1 MKKTNEY
8 DKNEKD
14 YINIYQNKGYTS
26 NFYFKEN
33 KLINSETKKEYSPN
47 DIYIVAEHRYE
58 GMSNPSDMSIL
69 YVIKTSKG
77 EKGTFLMAYGP
88 EANFDDADFFR
99 RVPQSNVSD
108 EENINLNDTKI

>member
-14 YINIYQNKGYTS
+14 YINTYQDMGYVS
-26 NFYFKEN
+26 NFYFKDNE
-33 KLINSETKKEYSPN
+33 LINSETKNAYVPDE
-47 DIYIVAEHRYE
+47 IFIVAEHRYE

-69 YVIKTSKG
+69 YIIETSKG

-88 EANFDDADFFR
+88 EASFDDAQFFR
-99 RVPQSNVSD
+99 KVPKTNVSD
-108 EENINLNDTKI
+108 KKNINLNNNNS